1 MSNQEGVG
9 NEVELRD
16 YINVVI
22 KRKKLILVIFF
33 ISVIATAIISFLM
46 PKVYETTSLVQLGS
60 IDQLVLDKEEA
71 KEILLSQSN
80 LLRIAN
86 DLNLKIKL
94 EDFKRRIKIEDI
106 ANTNLLKI
114 KTQFSN
120 PDTARKINEA
130 LPVILF
136 SYGGGLYQKKIAL
149 INERLDE
156 LEQEIHNADNDI
168 KRTRKL
174 VMGLSESATSIVQ
187 SDISLRIILLQNTI
201 PNYEVQLT
209 TLKNQKN
216 ATKMILIKASDFRVL
231 DSPVEP
237 KYYIKPKKTQ
247 NIVIAAGAGLMLSLF
262 IAFFLEYLPSFWNIG
277 KN

>member
-1 MSNQEGVG
+1 
-9 NEVELRD
+9 
-16 YINVVI
+16 
-22 KRKKLILVIFF
+22 
-33 ISVIATAIISFLM
+33 M

-262 IAFFLEYLPSFWNIG
+262 IAFLLEYLPSFWNIG